1 MDPSFKKW
9 LCEQHNAPPKL
20 LKKLER
26 EDITSKITLS
36 ALTDTDLGT
45 LEKKHKLP
53 MGHMVILRSSRD
65 ELLQARANGG
75 GEKIRSRSRHDDSF
89 VVLEAPVQRET
100 VQGTAAAPSYPA
112 RLEDQQWQRPTG
124 NEIRS
129 KYQLPGGG
137 GGGPRGGRYA
147 PAAPRNGASA
157 MPSATPSPL
166 PDTARTPTPAGGAT
180 GGGLQ
185 TAAQMRELHQKGVER
200 GEKILVLEQKSR
212 ESRKRLSLMY
222 EQLTPQLHSM
232 TG

>member
-1 MDPSFKKW
+1 MDPPFKKW

-20 LKKLER
+20 LKKLEK
-26 EDITSKITLS
+26 EDITSKTTLS

-75 GEKIRSRSRHDDSF
+75 GGEKIRSRSRHDDSF
-89 VVLEAPVQRET
+89 VVLEAPVQREA
-100 VQGTAAAPSYPA
+100 VQGTAATPA
-112 RLEDQQWQRPTG
+112 RPEDQQRRRPTG

-185 TAAQMRELHQKGVER
+185 VMMYDRS
-200 GEKILVLEQKSR
+200 ILLLCTYTSQCCDA
-212 ESRKRLSLMY
+212 SLMP
-222 EQLTPQLHSM
+222 L
-232 TG
+232 